1 MIPSLHNALL
11 HALLRAGLIT
21 PAEYH
26 ALCS

>member
-1 MIPSLHNALL
+1 MTHSLHNDLL

-26 ALCS
+26 ALRS